1 MAIEKPYEVSEE
13 GPRTREDRKI
23 RILDAAWRV
32 VNRDG
37 FEGAT
42 TRSIAKEAG
51 VNIAMLNYY
60 FVSKDALLS
69 ELLDYTARNTLDLV
83 RESLNHTGTVAEVLK
98 EGFASLWGAI
108 SRHPELLPFNLVLRS
123 NHDPDA
129 QRRSQAL
136 YHDYQNMVMQF
147 LAQALDQSGEEISV
161 PLEDFAAAIV
171 TSYNGII
178 LDFMIYQDENKCER
192 QQQLLLQ
199 MLLTLVRKK

>member
-1 MAIEKPYEVSEE
+1 MVVEKALEASDE
-13 GPRTREDRKI
+13 GPRSREDRKI

-60 FVSKDALLS
+60 FQTKEALLS

-83 RESLNHTGTVAEVLK
+83 RESLNHSGTVAEVLK
-98 EGFASLWGAI
+98 KGFASLWGAI

-123 NHDPDA
+123 SHDEDA
-129 QRRSQAL
+129 RVRSQAL
-136 YHDYQNMVMQF
+136 YRDYQEVLVQY
-147 LAQALDQSGEEISV
+147 LSRILEHSGEEITV
-161 PLEDFAAAIV
+161 PLEDFAGSIV

-178 LDFMIYQDENKCER
+178 LDFMIYRDTEKCER
-192 QQQLLLQ
+192 QQELLLQ
-199 MLLTLVRKK
+199 MLLTLVRPR